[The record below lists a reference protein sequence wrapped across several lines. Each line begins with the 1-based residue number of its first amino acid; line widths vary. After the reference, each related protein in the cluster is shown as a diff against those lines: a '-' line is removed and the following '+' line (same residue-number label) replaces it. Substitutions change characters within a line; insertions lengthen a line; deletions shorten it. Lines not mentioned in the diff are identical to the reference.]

1 MGALF
6 QFPSPQRFW
15 MKSAGLFEKVGRHM
29 PTMMAGGAFM
39 VEATK
44 LVYPPKG
51 KVERRTA
58 RRAIEVLEGMAEPT
72 AKPI

>member
-1 MGALF
+1 
-6 QFPSPQRFW
+6 
-15 MKSAGLFEKVGRHM
+15 MKSAALFEKVGRHV

-51 KVERRTA
+51 
-58 RRAIEVLEGMAEPT
+58 T
-72 AKPI
+72 AKRVRRRVSVLDGLTEPAVGT